1 MWYSVSSSS
10 LKMSELKLINEFINE
25 FENNRSTS
33 HLIDIIDTTRPLGLG
48 YGHVYHSIRAKK

>member
-1 MWYSVSSSS
+1 MA
-10 LKMSELKLINEFINE
+10 ELKLINEFINE